1 MQLKIKV
8 AILVSLFFIR
18 QDFSMAQTS
27 SHKIDSMTLTISY
40 DPQHKVIHAL
50 FTNESNSLVV
60 LPWQEQLPYISF
72 EEDSIRFSI
81 YLANEN
87 GYIILRMLENI
98 PDFTFEKNN
107 IELKPKTTSCKL
119 IDLENMITKVELYN
133 PDNLFVFAKYTI
145 IRHENSTI
153 KEYNLTSNK
162 IKLH

>member
-1 MQLKIKV
+1 MQIKIKV

-40 DPQHKVIHAL
+40 DPQHNVIHAL

-72 EEDSIRFSI
+72 DEDSIRFSI

-98 PDFTFEKNN
+98 PDFTFEEKN

-119 IDLENMITKVELYN
+119 IDLENMITKNELNN
-133 PDNLFVFAKYTI
+133 PNNLFVFAKYTI

-162 IKLH
+162 IMLH